1 MQFYCF
7 NLDKV
12 SNNFVTRKL
21 YLLEKMHKNICL

>member
-21 YLLEKMHKNICL
+21 LLEKMHKNICL